1 MTTLSINGIVIQA
14 AEGMTVLEVAR
25 QEGIE
30 IPTLCYLK
38 ALGPFGVCRL
48 CIVEAYGPGLI
59 PAILPSC
66 NLKVFEG
73 LVITTASTVIHKM
86 RRTMIELLLASTPL
100 TESLRE
106 LAIKFNVE
114 TSGFTTA
121 TKDPCILC
129 GLCVRVCRDRIG
141 ASALSFAGSNSN
153 KNVVA
158 EEIRMDKEACIGCGT
173 CANICP
179 LQAVRLEDK
188 EGERKIFLYE
198 TVASRFELVKCDI
211 CGMPHT
217 TQKFIVSVV
226 SRLNEEQK
234 KSFKNLCP
242 ECARCYYAE
251 SLTGQFPADVRG
263 KGC

>member
-1 MTTLSINGIVIQA
+1 MITLSINGTPIQA
-14 AEGMTVLEVAR
+14 SEGMTVLEAAR

-48 CIVEAYGPGLI
+48 CIVEANGPGLI

-73 LVITTASTVIHKM
+73 LVITTDSAVLHEI

-100 TESLRE
+100 SESLRGF
-106 LAIKFNVE
+106 AIKFGVE
-114 TSGFTTA
+114 ASRFTPDK
-121 TKDPCILC
+121 KDPCILC

-141 ASALSFAGSNSN
+141 ASALSFAGSDSN
-153 KNVVA
+153 RHVVA
-158 EEIRMDKEACIGCGT
+158 EEIRIDKEACIGCGT

-179 LQAVRLEDK
+179 VQAIKLEDM
-188 EGERKIFLYE
+188 ESDRKIVLYGK
-198 TVASRFELVKCDI
+198 VASRFELVKCDI
-211 CGMPHT
+211 CGNPHT
-217 TQKFIVSVV
+217 TQEFIDSVV

-234 KSFKNLCP
+234 KGVRNLCP
-242 ECARCYYAE
+242 ECARHYYAE
-251 SLTGQFPADVRG
+251 AMTGHFTADVRG
-263 KGC
+263 NR

>member
-1 MTTLSINGIVIQA
+1 MITLSINGNSIQA
-14 AEGMTVLEVAR
+14 SEGMTVLEAAR

-48 CIVEAYGPGLI
+48 CIVEANGPGLM
-59 PAILPSC
+59 PAMLPSC

-73 LVITTASTVIHKM
+73 LVITTDSAAIHEI

-100 TESLRE
+100 TESLRG
-106 LAIKFNVE
+106 LAIKFGIDVSRFM
-114 TSGFTTA
+114 TDK
-121 TKDPCILC
+121 KDPCILC

-153 KNVVA
+153 EHVVA
-158 EEIRMDKEACIGCGT
+158 EKIRMDKEACIGCGT

-179 LQAVRLEDK
+179 VQAISLEDM
-188 EGERKIFLYE
+188 ETARKIVLYGK
-198 TVASRFELVKCDI
+198 VASWFELVKCDM

-217 TQKFIVSVV
+217 TQKFIDSIV
-226 SRLNEEQK
+226 SRLNEEQQRG
-234 KSFKNLCP
+234 FKNLCP
-242 ECARCYYAE
+242 ECARHYYAE
-251 SLTGQFPADVRG
+251 AMTGQFPADVRG
-263 KGC
+263 SV